1 MNPYSGD
8 KGGSGYGDGQGDPGG
23 SGGYRDVNPYGGAY
37 PQQGSEQPPGPYG
50 QQPGQQGY
58 GHQQGQPGYG
68 QQGYG
73 QQPYGQQQGS
83 NFGQQ
88 GQQGYGQQQGNFG
101 QQGAYGQQAPGQQAP
116 GQPGAYG
123 AGPYGQQPYGGV
135 PLGQDANAVGPKNPG
150 MVKWGIGLS
159 IIGAVVLV
167 VSIVGAIIAGVGIAG
182 AVSAFDDE
190 QQYAA
195 NETASVE
202 LSAGDE
208 RGVWTVT
215 DGASS
220 GYVQC
225 SLSPQGDQSSVDSV
239 DSDIT
244 VTSGSNTY
252 VKVGHINIQQDG
264 TYSVSCDEP
273 FIVSDKTGI
282 DDAVGSGIGL
292 AAAIFGGIGGALLLV
307 LGLILWLVGRQKKRQ
322 F

>member
-8 KGGSGYGDGQGDPGG
+8 NGGEKGDSSYGDA
-23 SGGYRDVNPYGGAY
+23 NPYGGAY
-37 PQQGSEQPPGPYG
+37 PQQGYGQQPGPYG
-50 QQPGQQGY
+50 QQQPSYDQQG
-58 GHQQGQPGYG
+58 
-68 QQGYG
+68 
-73 QQPYGQQQGS
+73 
-83 NFGQQ
+83 FGQQ
-88 GQQGYGQQQGNFG
+88 GFG
-101 QQGAYGQQAPGQQAP
+101 QQDFGQQPPP
-116 GQPGAYG
+116 GQPGPYG
-123 AGPYGQQPYGGV
+123 ANQQQFGPGPYGGNSQPFGPGNFGQQPYGGA
-135 PLGQDANAVGPKNPG
+135 PFGQDANAMGPKSPG

-159 IIGAVVLV
+159 IVGAVVLV

-244 VTSGSNTY
+244 VTSGSKTY

-264 TYSVSCDEP
+264 TYSVSCDSP
-273 FIVSDKTGI
+273 FIVSEQTGI
-282 DDAVGSGIGL
+282 DEAVGSGIGL
-292 AAAIFGGIGGALLLV
+292 VAAIFAGIGGALLLV
-307 LGLILWLVGRQKKRQ
+307 LGLILWLVGRQQKRQ

>member
-8 KGGSGYGDGQGDPGG
+8 NGSEKGGSGYGDGQGDRPGG
-23 SGGYRDVNPYGGAY
+23 GYGDANPYGGAY
-37 PQQGSEQPPGPYG
+37 PPQGAGQEPAPYG

-58 GHQQGQPGYG
+58 GQQGYG

-73 QQPYGQQQGS
+73 KQGANYGQQPPPGQPGTYGGNQQPYGQ
-83 NFGQQ
+83 GQYEQAPYGQ
-88 GQQGYGQQQGNFG
+88 GQ
-101 QQGAYGQQAPGQQAP
+101 
-116 GQPGAYG
+116 
-123 AGPYGQQPYGGV
+123 YGQQPFGGA
-135 PLGQDANAVGPKNPG
+135 PFGHDGNAMGPKSPG

-159 IIGAVVLV
+159 IVGAVVLV
-167 VSIVGAIIAGVGIAG
+167 VSIIGGIIAGVGIAG

-190 QQYAA
+190 QQYGA

-208 RGVWTVT
+208 RGVWAVT
-215 DGASS
+215 QGVDSAF
-220 GYVQC
+220 VQC
-225 SLSPQGDQSSVDSV
+225 SLSPQGDQASVDGV

-244 VTSGSNTY
+244 VTSGSSTY
-252 VKVGHINIQQDG
+252 TKIGHINIQQDG
-264 TYSVSCDEP
+264 TYSISCDSP
-273 FIVSDKTGI
+273 FIVSEKTGI
-282 DDAVGSGIGL
+282 DEAVGSGIGL

>member
-1 MNPYSGD
+1 MNPYSGDNDSD

-23 SGGYRDVNPYGGAY
+23 SGGYGDANPYGGAY
-37 PQQGSEQPPGPYG
+37 PQQGSGQQTGPYG

-58 GHQQGQPGYG
+58 GQQQGQPGYG

-83 NFGQQ
+83 SFGQQ
-88 GQQGYGQQQGNFG
+88 GQPGYGQQQGNYG
-101 QQGAYGQQAPGQQAP
+101 QQGAYGQQAP

-123 AGPYGQQPYGGV
+123 AGPYGQQPYSGA
-135 PLGQDANAVGPKNPG
+135 PFGQDANAVGPKSPG

-159 IIGAVVLV
+159 IVGAVILV
-167 VSIVGAIIAGVGIAG
+167 ASIIGGIIAGVGIAG

-190 QQYAA
+190 QQYGA

-208 RGVWTVT
+208 RGVWAVT
-215 DGASS
+215 QGVDSAF
-220 GYVQC
+220 VQC
-225 SLSPQGDQSSVDSV
+225 SLSPQGDQASVDGV

-244 VTSGSNTY
+244 VTSGSSTY
-252 VKVGHINIQQDG
+252 TKIGHINIQQDG
-264 TYSVSCDEP
+264 TYSISCDSP
-273 FIVSDKTGI
+273 FIVSEKTGI
-282 DDAVGSGIGL
+282 DEAVGSGIGL